1 MIDPSITQLSAE
13 DVLAARGEHW
23 SDLEEALSS
32 RISDLSLI
40 FEKTIGEAVQEVI
53 VFLQCEDRQNLQSGY
68 SDLDSI
74 VIECIEQNFV
84 CRVNLAA

>member
-1 MIDPSITQLSAE
+1 MIHPSITQLSAE
-13 DVLAARGEHW
+13 DVLTARGEHW

-53 VFLQCEDRQNLQSGY
+53 VLLQREDRQNLQSGY

-74 VIECIEQNFV
+74 VI
-84 CRVNLAA
+84 